1 MRKLIGFIFALTL
14 VSIGC
19 LPRAVTIHSAAQ
31 TVRAT
36 SLGLSVLEDITIEL
50 HNVSSIDRPT
60 AEAIMDFSFAANKT
74 GLEASRFIR
83 SIKEITP
90 DDKKT
95 LEKIVAP
102 ILDSIDTLI
111 AEDVIKIKNTATRE
125 RIETALFIIRL
136 AVLSMGE

>member
-1 MRKLIGFIFALTL
+1 MKKLIGFILALTL
-14 VSIGC
+14 ISLGC
-19 LPRAVTIHSAAQ
+19 LPRAVTINSAAQ

-36 SLGLSVLEDITIEL
+36 SLGLSVLEDIAIEL
-50 HNVSSIDRPT
+50 HSASAISRST
-60 AEAIMDFSFAANKT
+60 AETIMDFSFNANKV

-83 SIKEITP
+83 SLKEITP
-90 DDKKT
+90 DDERK
-95 LEKIVAP
+95 LEKIIEP

-111 AEDVIKIKNTATRE
+111 AEDIIKIENTAIRE